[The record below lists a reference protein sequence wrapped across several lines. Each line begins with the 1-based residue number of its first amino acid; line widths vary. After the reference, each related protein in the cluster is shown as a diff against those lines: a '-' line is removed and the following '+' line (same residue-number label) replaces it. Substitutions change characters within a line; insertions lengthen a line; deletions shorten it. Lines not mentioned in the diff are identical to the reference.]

1 MEWVEEGMFA
11 VVVDV
16 NDVVPVGWF
25 VKLEGDLDAR

>member
-1 MEWVEEGMFA
+1 MGEGMFA

-16 NDVVPVGWF
+16 NDEVSVGWF